1 MKLNALIQKCKD
13 TFPTLYQ
20 HREDV
25 LDHLYCTIG
34 NGYAWRPDGTIGSD
48 GVVEENY
55 PKCTLRQAVTEG
67 VDQDGGQL
75 IKMLH
80 KRYVEKE
87 GKKALSFAKFRK
99 QYIDRRVA
107 EEANRPKRDYFYP
120 LYSDGPRYA
129 LVQNVPDN
137 VQQDYLDGAFEVL
150 ELVINMK
157 GHLTPTFKGGVE
169 GDTLAA
175 KMQERARAK
184 AIENAKQQQKEDAKS
199 REEAQRI
206 LKELEGRFPGRK
218 ALVGEQRVAVPRRC
232 EPYFYLTDDDLN
244 RFEIG
249 DRVTL
254 KFGEG
259 FRVAKKY
266 KGKRVNFTVNNF
278 LEHNWRRQTRR
289 LALIPEGGTD
299 KDVLILDDADRFE
312 CLMIDLFACN
322 RKPFA
327 EW

>member
-150 ELVINMK
+150 ECVEEDLD
-157 GHLTPTFKGGVE
+157 LTGCTSL
-169 GDTLAA
+169 T
-175 KMQERARAK
+175 
-184 AIENAKQQQKEDAKS
+184 
-199 REEAQRI
+199 
-206 LKELEGRFPGRK
+206 
-218 ALVGEQRVAVPRRC
+218 AL
-232 EPYFYLTDDDLN
+232 
-244 RFEIG
+244 
-249 DRVTL
+249 
-254 KFGEG
+254 
-259 FRVAKKY
+259 
-266 KGKRVNFTVNNF
+266 
-278 LEHNWRRQTRR
+278 
-289 LALIPEGGTD
+289 PEGLCVIGNQHEGTSNTY
-299 KDVLILDDADRFE
+299 VQRWSRGRHT
-312 CLMIDLFACN
+312 CC
-322 RKPFA
+322 
-327 EW
+327 